1 MGDRNAAGRIRRLG
15 IALFVAV
22 LPILPA
28 ADLASGADLS
38 LEGDESAN
46 RPQNGATGEMRFGN
60 PVWSPDGRHL
70 ALSDDRSNGIYL
82 YDAQT
87 ESILQVTDARSS
99 GYAFNWSSDGRR
111 LGFKLLI
118 PQAGSVFPLQAPVVY
133 SLDQGKLALLCGPT
147 ARVGVPSFSSNGL
160 IAFTV
165 DQELRVVNSAGETV
179 TSLPLGHYVNLAVI
193 SPDGTRVAYNTP
205 EDQVAVLRL
214 DRGESTQLTAG
225 PDAHF
230 KPLWSPDSSR
240 LAVSTI
246 AARLKSIDVQAGHV
260 QDLDHGTDPSWSP
273 DGQTIFYTQT
283 NRIDGVKV
291 IDSDIYQI
299 GCDGSGKRRLTW
311 EGGEHEASARLS
323 PDGREMAF
331 VSLVTGEVY
340 RAPVGR
346 HATTDTQGKER
357 STYSL
362 SPKARLNVPAETF
375 TKLDTTCSPLQVQ
388 AASEQPPVITADNP
402 VTLLRTVPYVH
413 QVYDTPDDFNGHWAC
428 GASSAMMAINYYSI
442 LPYWDITCS
451 WPYSHISHYG
461 QYVSE
466 IYTYNG
472 VTYDYRAK
480 DASGHWAYGGYAYIV
495 RNNWA
500 DTMGYMRDY
509 IINHGLS
516 SAADYSPSWA
526 KLQTE
531 INNDDPF
538 VVLNALTSSGHYI
551 VAIGYYSTQH
561 TAVFNDPYGDKNTPG
576 YPSYDGA
583 GVLYDWPGYNNGFEN
598 LNAVSCFI
606 YCRGG
611 LPPLITEQPVSQ
623 TIDWQAS
630 TTFSVVAIGEG
641 TLSYRWQKGTTDL
654 VNGSHYSGVATAT
667 LSVLNATDEQAGE
680 YRCVVG
686 NPYGNATSDTA
697 TLTVLPRPSPPG
709 DMDGDDDVDQED
721 FGLLQACVS
730 GPSVPQSDP
739 ACADARLDKD
749 SDVDQ
754 ADVSLFLGCLS
765 GPEVVADWDCVNP

>member
-1 MGDRNAAGRIRRLG
+1 MSNMDATSRCRPLG
-15 IALFVAV
+15 VLVLVVALLLL
-22 LPILPA
+22 LPGPSA
-28 ADLASGADLS
+28 PGADLS
-38 LEGDESAN
+38 LEAGKRTFA
-46 RPQNGATGEMRFGN
+46 PGGPAGGGLRFGN

-70 ALSDDRSNGIYL
+70 AISDDHGDGVYL
-82 YDAQT
+82 YDTQT
-87 ESILQVTDARSS
+87 ESVLQITDARSS
-99 GYAFNWSSDGRR
+99 GYAFNWSPDGRR

-118 PQAGSVFPLQAPVVY
+118 SKAGSIFPLQAPAVY
-133 SLDQGKLALLCGPT
+133 NLDQQKLVLLCEPT
-147 ARVGVPSFSSNGL
+147 VRAGVPSFSSDGL
-160 IAFTV
+160 TAFTV
-165 DQELRVVNSAGETV
+165 DRELRVVNPAGEIV

-193 SPDGTRVAYNTP
+193 SPDGTRVAYNT
-205 EDQVAVLRL
+205 EDDQVAVLQL
-214 DRGESTQLTAG
+214 SSGKSTHLTTG

-230 KPLWSPDSSR
+230 KPLWSPDSER

-246 AARLKSIDVQAGHV
+246 TARLKCVDLQSRQVH
-260 QDLDHGTDPSWSP
+260 DLDEGTDPSWAP
-273 DGQTIFYTQT
+273 DGQTLFYSRTE
-283 NRIDGVKV
+283 RLDGAKV

-311 EGGEHEASARLS
+311 EVGEHEAAAKLS

-331 VSLVTGEVY
+331 VSLVTGELY

-362 SPKARLNVPAETF
+362 SPKVKLNIPAATF
-375 TKLDTTCSPLQVQ
+375 VKLDTTRSPLQVH

-428 GASSAMMAINYYSI
+428 GASSAIMAINYYSI

-451 WPYSHISHYG
+451 WPYSHVSHYG
-461 QYVSE
+461 QNVSE

-500 DTMGYMRDY
+500 DTRGYMRDY

-551 VAIGYYSTQH
+551 TAIGYYSTQH

-583 GVLYDWPGYNNGFEN
+583 GVLYDWPGYNNGFAN

-611 LPPLITEQPVSQ
+611 LPPLITEHPVSQ
-623 TIDWQAS
+623 TIDWQAN

-654 VNGSHYSGVATAT
+654 VNGSHYSGVTTAT
-667 LSVLNATDEQAGE
+667 LSVLNATDAEAGQ

-686 NPYGNATSDTA
+686 NAYGSAASDTA
-697 TLTVLPRPSPPG
+697 TLTVLPRPAPPG

-730 GPSVPQSDP
+730 GASVPQSDP
-739 ACADARLDKD
+739 ACTDARLDKD

-754 ADVSLFLGCLS
+754 ADIALFLGCLS
-765 GPEVVADWDCVNP
+765 GPEVEVDSDCVVP

>member
-1 MGDRNAAGRIRRLG
+1 MSDGNSAGRIRRLV

-22 LPILPA
+22 LPILAA

-38 LEGDESAN
+38 LEGDESTN
-46 RPQNGATGEMRFGN
+46 RLQNDTSGGLRFGN

-70 ALSDDRSNGIYL
+70 ALSGDRGDGVYL
-82 YDAQT
+82 YDTQT
-87 ESILQVTDARSS
+87 KSVLQITDARSS
-99 GYAFNWSSDGRR
+99 GYAFNWSPDGRR

-118 PQAGSVFPLQAPVVY
+118 PQAGSVFPLQSPAVY
-133 SLDQGKLALLCGPT
+133 NLDQRKLVLLCEPT
-147 ARVGVPSFSSNGL
+147 ARAGVPSFASDGL
-160 IAFTV
+160 TAFTV
-165 DQELRVVNSAGETV
+165 DQELRVVNPAGEIV
-179 TSLPLGHYVNLAVI
+179 SSLSLGHYVNLAVI

-205 EDQVAVLRL
+205 DDQVAVLEL
-214 DRGESTQLTAG
+214 DRGRSSRLTAG
-225 PDAHF
+225 QDAYF
-230 KPLWSPDSSR
+230 KPVWSPDSGR

-246 AARLKSIDVQAGHV
+246 AARLKSIDVQAGRV

-283 NRIDGVKV
+283 DRIDGVKV

-311 EGGEHEASARLS
+311 EVGEHEAAARLS

-331 VSLVTGEVY
+331 VSLVTGELY
-340 RAPVGR
+340 RTSVSRKAVTNLRDSDPP
-346 HATTDTQGKER
+346 A
-357 STYSL
+357 YSL
-362 SPKARLNVPAETF
+362 NPKVRLNAAAATF
-375 TKLDTTCSPLQVQ
+375 TKLDTTSLPLEIQ
-388 AASEQPPVITADNP
+388 APFEQPLPITADNP
-402 VTLLRTVPYVH
+402 VTLLRTVPYLH

-500 DTMGYMRDY
+500 DTRGYMRDY

-611 LPPLITEQPVSQ
+611 LPPVITGQPLNQ
-623 TIDWQAS
+623 TVNWRANAS
-630 TTFSVVAIGEG
+630 FGVAAVGEG
-641 TLSYRWQKGTTDL
+641 TLSYQWQKGMTDL
-654 VNGSHYSGVATAT
+654 VNGLHYSGATTAT
-667 LSVLNATDEQAGE
+667 LTILSATDQEAGE

-686 NPYGNATSDTA
+686 NAYGSVTSNTA
-697 TLTVLPRPSPPG
+697 TLTVLPQPAAPG
-709 DMDGDDDVDQED
+709 DMDRDDDVDQED

-739 ACADARLDKD
+739 ACADARLDND

-754 ADVSLFLGCLS
+754 ADIALFFGCLS
-765 GPEVVADWDCVNP
+765 GPEVPADWDCTIP